1 MLHKKERLEENV
13 PMTRVSKAVRV
24 GVERVAALYGVPITE
39 VVRES
44 LAFFLAHHDTNGIKD
59 TTVYS
64 TESIAKES
72 GHGE

>member
-44 LAFFLAHHDTNGIKD
+44 LVFFLAHHDTSIKD
-59 TTVYS
+59 TTVS
-64 TESIAKES
+64 SIESMQKES